1 MYRLLLVLLANCAG
15 GILHAQ
21 QVPGWHA
28 QKRFE
33 LRNRGHLAVAESTLR
48 ERLRTADK
56 AHHGLA
62 IALLQGD
69 SLQPVALASSRE
81 YLYPG
86 WQPLVVLDSL
96 VGLAV
101 DGVPLPV
108 TAGLPVSVYVGNSV
122 SSIHFEFTT
131 PDGTADLVLRVLP
144 PCDLPLPDLPPWPVA
159 DPEQPW
165 WVGTYA
171 GSEAVEGWALPR
183 LGSDQVFD
191 RPVVVVE
198 GFDPGLSSHIPM
210 VGAGDMH
217 WEVLWHCTE
226 STYPDTE
233 HFPELLD
240 SLYAVGMDLVYV
252 DFSDGTRSVAA
263 QSALVQHV
271 LSLCNAAKSGNE
283 PLVVV
288 GASMGGLIARHA
300 LRSLEL
306 AGTPSCTRLFIALD
320 SPFRGAY
327 IPVGMQQAIGALAA
341 ISAPAHA
348 MHEALNSPA
357 ARELLA
363 ARPGPGLS
371 DFEALQAELHAAGLP
386 KLPVCLAVSDGRPD
400 GPPLLDTGPLLSAS
414 AGVWGWDWAHVDVH
428 ALPGNPQHPAS
439 SPTSYVTCDLSLPQP
454 APLESGSL
462 WYSYVG
468 HAPATSPVW
477 EALPGSTSG
486 HLSSF
491 AEALADAGLEV
502 NALQEE
508 ALFIPA
514 RSALDMPLW
523 EANGDTPFDAISL
536 QPSFRPAAP
545 HCDIE
550 DHVSTLLDHIIGG
563 ALYLDTPTE
572 TSAVL
577 TYGADTPY
585 AHWVPGVNLSAP
597 GGIRVYTEVELEP
610 CADTVRLGD
619 GTSLALGW
627 PTPEAPGT
635 LHVRAGQTLILEPG
649 SQLDL
654 GPLSSLELHAGA
666 TLIVATSEALLHSS
680 ARLVV
685 HPGGTLRVEAPGSI
699 ELLDEDARIHLNT
712 SRLETTGEATI
723 SGSGA
728 LEVTGFSTVSIENG
742 HLALRGIDSAA
753 SLLRLAPE
761 SGLGV
766 FGPGTW
772 SVAQAQLRLGTDSQ
786 LALHT
791 STELDTVQLA
801 APEWTAFLRSH
812 ARLRLQAVH
821 SRGIATYHEHPSGA
835 SFRASQSSWET
846 APLELAASGFRF
858 SSCTFMSSPVVATGS
873 GFPSRVENSAFGGPT
888 PAVEALFRIS
898 DCSGPTTFEACTFQD
913 AVLGL
918 DASHAEL
925 RIRCSTFAGLDTALS
940 AGIGG
945 MIDLGAQAH
954 NQFTDNRN
962 HIAFADAPVP
972 DLAHGENAFGMWSE
986 SLFAGTWDVA
996 CMAGCQLI
1004 APGNAWPWSS
1014 PGTPYLLGLQGMHCT
1029 GCPAGIAQLSDP
1041 APVLPRTCTADGD
1054 RPITEAGDTR
1064 PRSSEDEAATGLRIV
1079 PNPSRGLARLIPP
1092 SEWGTSIWRFTV
1104 SDSQGA
1110 RVAHSDTHSGTV
1122 EWNST
1127 SLAPGIYFVRAE
1139 TLDVPRL
1146 FSQQSILI
1154 LSP

>member
-1 MYRLLLVLLANCAG
+1 MHRLLLVLLAIRAG

-48 ERLRTADK
+48 ERLRMADK

-62 IALLQGD
+62 IALLPGD

-81 YLYPG
+81 HLYPG
-86 WQPLVVLDSL
+86 WQQLVVLDSL

-101 DGVPLPV
+101 DGVPLAV
-108 TAGLPVSVYVGNSV
+108 TAGLPVSVHVGSSA

-131 PDGTADLVLRVLP
+131 PEGTADLVLRVLP

-191 RPVVVVE
+191 RPVLVVE

-240 SLYAVGMDLVYV
+240 SLYAAGMDLVYV

-271 LSLCNAAKSGNE
+271 LALCNAAKSGNE

-327 IPVGMQQAIGALAA
+327 IPVGMQQAIAALAA
-341 ISAPAHA
+341 ISSPAHA
-348 MHEALNSPA
+348 LLEALNSPA

-371 DFEALQAELHAAGLP
+371 DFEALQAELHTMGLP
-386 KLPVCLAVSDGRPD
+386 EQPLCLAVSDGRPD

-414 AGVWGWDWAHVDVH
+414 AGVWGWEWAHVDVH
-428 ALPGNPQHPAS
+428 PLPGDPQHPAS
-439 SPTSYVTCDLSLPQP
+439 STSSYVTCDLSLPQP
-454 APLESGSL
+454 DPLESGSL
-462 WYSYVG
+462 WYNYVG
-468 HAPATSPVW
+468 HASASTPVW

-486 HLSSF
+486 HLNSF
-491 AEALADAGLEV
+491 AEALSEAGLEV
-502 NALQEE
+502 NELQEE
-508 ALFIPA
+508 SLFIPA
-514 RSALDMPLW
+514 RSALDLPLW
-523 EANGDTPFDAISL
+523 EDGGETPFDAVSI
-536 QPSFRPAAP
+536 QPSFRPSAS
-545 HCDIE
+545 HCSIE
-550 DHVSTLLDHIIGG
+550 DHVSTLLDYIIGG
-563 ALYLDTPTE
+563 GLYLDTPAE
-572 TSAVL
+572 SSALL
-577 TYGADTPY
+577 TYSDD
-585 AHWVPGVNLSAP
+585 AHHAPWVPSVNLDPP
-597 GGIRVYTEVELEP
+597 GGIQVHREVELEP
-610 CADTVRLGD
+610 CADTLLFRA
-619 GTSLALGW
+619 GTSLAIGW
-627 PTPEAPGT
+627 PASEAPGT
-635 LHVRAGQTLILEPG
+635 LRLHAGQTLVLEPG
-649 SQLDL
+649 SQLHL
-654 GPLSSLELHAGA
+654 GPSSSIELNAGA
-666 TLIVATSEALLHSS
+666 TLIVATADAELHSS
-680 ARLVV
+680 ARIAV
-685 HPGGTLRVEAPGSI
+685 HPGGTLRLEHGGTLKLQDNES
-699 ELLDEDARIHLNT
+699 RIYLNS
-712 SRLETTGEATI
+712 SRLESTGETTI
-723 SGSGA
+723 VGSGA
-728 LEVTGFSTVSIENG
+728 LEVSGFSTASIENG
-742 HLALRGIDSAA
+742 LFALRGISAAA

-761 SGLGV
+761 AGLGV
-766 FGPGTW
+766 YGPGMW
-772 SVAQAQLRLGTDSQ
+772 SIAQAQLRFGTSAQ
-786 LALHT
+786 LDLHAT
-791 STELDTVQLA
+791 TELDTVRLR
-801 APEWTAFLRSH
+801 APEWTAFLHSN
-812 ARLRLQAVH
+812 ARLDLRSVQ
-821 SRGIATYHEHPSGA
+821 SYGIATHHEHHSGA
-835 SFRASQSSWET
+835 SFRATHCSWET
-846 APLELAASGFRF
+846 APLELEASGFRLN
-858 SSCTFMSSPVVATGS
+858 SCTFTSSPVVATECD
-873 GFPSRVENSAFGGPT
+873 FPSRIENSIFLD
-888 PAVEALFRIS
+888 PAGNEAPLVRVS
-898 DCSGPTTFEACTFQD
+898 DCSGPTSFEACTFQD
-913 AVLGL
+913 AVRGL

-925 RIRCSTFAGLDTALS
+925 RIRCSTFAGLTTALS
-940 AGIGG
+940 AGVGG
-945 MIDLGAQAH
+945 IFDMGAQAH
-954 NQFTDNRN
+954 NQFLENQN

-986 SLFAGTWDVA
+986 SLFAGTWDTA
-996 CMAGCQLI
+996 CVAGCQLI

-1029 GCPAGIAQLSDP
+1029 GCPAGMAQLSDP
-1041 APVLPRTCTADGD
+1041 APVLPRTCSTDGD

-1079 PNPSRGLARLIPP
+1079 PNPSKGLARLIPP
-1092 SEWGTSIWRFTV
+1092 PEWGTSIWRFTV

-1110 RVAHSDTHSGTV
+1110 RVARSDAHSGTV
-1122 EWNST
+1122 EWNSS
-1127 SLAPGIYFVRAE
+1127 SLAPGIYFVHAE
-1139 TLDVPRL
+1139 TLDMPRL

-1154 LSP
+1154 LSQ